1 MEVPTAIRETTEARI
16 SRIARPVYNVSSSA
30 RAGKRPSEAH
40 TGRVRTL
47 DQGTASARDH
57 MSDRKTTW
65 ASTIYPDSP
74 RIMPFNFLRRPWGWM
89 PAFKTNPFLWLRLFL
104 ANGGAD
110 GINGAVMI
118 DRQWVGER
126 GNLSSC
132 KIVVCVNQP
141 LPGVD
146 RQGERGEEQA

>member
-1 MEVPTAIRETTEARI
+1 
-16 SRIARPVYNVSSSA
+16 
-30 RAGKRPSEAH
+30 
-40 TGRVRTL
+40 
-47 DQGTASARDH
+47 
-57 MSDRKTTW
+57 
-65 ASTIYPDSP
+65 
-74 RIMPFNFLRRPWGWM
+74 M
-89 PAFKTNPFLWLRLFL
+89 PAFKTNPFLWLVSLPIFLLVRSPTYFPWGMEFAIFQRLFL